1 MIRSTKHSI
10 KFLNKQKCIRYQEF
24 VAEYRRVSC
33 LIGKSI
39 WNDGYDSF
47 DVANDNLEFP
57 TYLDYNKFNIQTWLS
72 ARCLSSIVTQISG
85 MIRSEV
91 DERKRCLYIINKL
104 KTNNESYEHL
114 ENKLKS
120 LTCPSFSDINPELSS
135 KNCDIRTGN
144 SFDYFLALKSL
155 GKEKICIPIKKT
167 KLDLKWEKRGR
178 LLGGFLFTDTHIE
191 FRYDVESEENTAT
204 ETVGIDQGL
213 NDILTL
219 SNGTTTPK
227 IDIHGHS
234 LHSILEKMTR
244 KKKGSKSFNKAQIH
258 RKNFIQ
264 WSINQ
269 INFKN
274 FKEVRFEKIY
284 NIGFGKT
291 KSRKMSHWTN
301 TLIRDKVKRTCEE
314 TKVLFVE
321 QDSSY
326 RSQRCSECGSVRKA
340 NRKGKEYKCKN
351 CGFNLDSDI
360 NAARNHLIQLPPIHW
375 SLRGCKHNLG
385 NGFFWKPE
393 GLFKYDGQELKV
405 PVSLNKE

>member
-10 KFLNKQKCIRYQEF
+10 KFLNKEKNLRYQEF
-24 VAEYRRVSC
+24 ISEYRRVSS
-33 LIGKSI
+33 LIGDSI
-39 WNDGYDSF
+39 WNDGYGSF
-47 DVANDNLEFP
+47 NIKLDYLDFP
-57 TYLDYNKFNIQTWLS
+57 KYLDYNKISIKTWLS
-72 ARCLSSIVTQISG
+72 ARCICSITNQISG

-91 DERKRCLYIINKL
+91 DERKKYLYIIDKL
-104 KTNNESYEHL
+104 KNNNESYEHL
-114 ENKLKS
+114 ENKLKP
-120 LTCPSFSDINPELSS
+120 LTCPEFSKINPELSS

-144 SFDYFLALKSL
+144 KFDYFLALKSI

-167 KLDLKWEKRGR
+167 KLDIKWENKGR
-178 LLGGFLFTDTHIE
+178 MLGGFLFTDTHVE
-191 FRYDVESEENTAT
+191 FRYDIEAEENTST
-204 ETVGIDQGL
+204 EIVGIDQGL

-219 SNGTTTPK
+219 SNGMTTPK

-234 LHSILEKMTR
+234 LHSILDKMSR
-244 KKKGSKSFNKAQIH
+244 KKKGSKSFNRAQIH

-351 CGFNLDSDI
+351 CGFNLDSDL
-360 NAARNHLIQLPPIHW
+360 NAARNHLMQLPPIHW
-375 SLRGCKHNLG
+375 SVRSHKHNLG

-393 GLFKYDGQELKV
+393 GLFTYDGQKLE
-405 PVSLNKE
+405 VSVSIQKE